1 MAKWKPGDTVKLKQ
15 TDGPNMTVQH
25 YTPIVFSDTPSTTV
39 VCKWFDKQHIP
50 HEDVFEEDG
59 LESVVS

>member
-15 TDGPNMTVQH
+15 NDGPNMTVQH
-25 YTPIVFSDTPSTTV
+25 YTPIVCSDTPSTTV
-39 VCKWFDKQHIP
+39 VCKWFDKQDIL